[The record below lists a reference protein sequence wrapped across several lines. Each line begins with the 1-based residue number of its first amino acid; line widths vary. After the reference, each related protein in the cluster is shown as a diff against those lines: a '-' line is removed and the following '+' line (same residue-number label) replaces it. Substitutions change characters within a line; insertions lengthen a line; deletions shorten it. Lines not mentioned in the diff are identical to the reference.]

1 MKLQEKR
8 ALRGEDIPATEITRE
23 ADYRAFETLRR
34 RGFLSAAGLSML
46 GAHLPAFAKND
57 SPPMRGVVANKNFT
71 TSEALTS
78 WDDVTSY
85 NNFYE
90 FGLDKD
96 DPKAYAQDFN
106 TSAWTIEIA
115 GHCEIKGKFAL
126 TDVLKGLP
134 VQERIYRH
142 RCVEAWSMVV
152 PWAGIPLAD
161 VLKRYKP
168 TSKAKYVAFHTL
180 LDSKQ
185 MPNQRGADLNWP
197 YREGLRMDEAMNPLT
212 LLVTGLYGRVL
223 PNQNGAPI
231 RLIVPWKYGFKG
243 IKSIVK
249 IEFVENQPFTSWSD
263 SIPDEYG
270 FYANVN
276 PKVSHPRW
284 SQASE
289 RRLAGS
295 GILRTKRIDTQMF
308 NGYGN
313 FVAAM
318 YKDMDLARY
327 Y

>member
-1 MKLQEKR
+1 MNMDDKR
-8 ALRGEDIPATEITRE
+8 ALRGDDIPSSEITRE
-23 ADYRAFETLRR
+23 SDYRAFEHLRR
-34 RGFLSAAGLSML
+34 RGFLTAAGLSML
-46 GAHLPAFAKND
+46 GAQLPAFAKND
-57 SPPMRGVVANKNFT
+57 SPSMKGVVANKNFT

-78 WDDVTSY
+78 WDDATSY

-96 DPKAYAQDFN
+96 DPKAYAQDFKA
-106 TSAWTIEIA
+106 SPWTIEIA
-115 GHCEIKGKFAL
+115 GHCEVKGKFAL
-126 TDVLKGLP
+126 ADVLKGLP
-134 VQERIYRH
+134 VEERIYRH

-152 PWAGIPLAD
+152 PWAGVPLAE

-180 LDSKQ
+180 LDTKQ
-185 MPNQRGADLNWP
+185 MPNQRGRDLNWP
-197 YREGLRMDEAMNPLT
+197 YREGLRMDEAMNPLS

-231 RLIVPWKYGFKG
+231 RLITPWKYGFKG

-295 GILRTKRIDTQMF
+295 GFLRTKRIDTQMF
-308 NGYGN
+308 NGYSN
-313 FVAAM
+313 FVASM
-318 YKDMDLARY
+318 YQGMDLARFY
-327 Y
+327 